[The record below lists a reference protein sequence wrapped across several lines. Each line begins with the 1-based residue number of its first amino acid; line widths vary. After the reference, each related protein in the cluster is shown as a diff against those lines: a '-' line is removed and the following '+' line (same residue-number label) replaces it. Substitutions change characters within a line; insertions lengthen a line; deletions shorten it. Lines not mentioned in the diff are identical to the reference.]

1 MFQVKWQWTLDGNDI
16 VSWRMP
22 AIPPKQLWAH
32 YHVWDRGCVCFPKR
46 EEKPSIPTPY
56 SYLPRFRHER
66 QMTEWPIIRTRLS
79 TFKIGFYG
87 QHGWRRFI
95 ILSGLCLKKENQ
107 PLFPSVLFSLKMY
120 PKTYVMDHQ
129 GGSTEDTWALV
140 TCCCLCVRGVGV
152 VEGLGLSVAEV

>member
-1 MFQVKWQWTLDGNDI
+1 MSTEQFVKVLSGGSWYCETSFSCLIMQICKFLKKSQFCYNNMFRLRWQWTLDGNDI

-22 AIPPKQLWAH
+22 TIPPKQLWTH

-46 EEKPSIPTPY
+46 EEKPSIPAPY
-56 SYLPRFRHER
+56 SYLPRFRQER

-87 QHGWRRFI
+87 QHGWRWFI

-107 PLFPSVLFSLKMY
+107 PLFPSVLFCLKM
-120 PKTYVMDHQ
+120 
-129 GGSTEDTWALV
+129 
-140 TCCCLCVRGVGV
+140 
-152 VEGLGLSVAEV
+152 